1 MYKQCLNILLLFNC
15 CEICNSSIYIYVDME
30 FKEKPLLENCFES
43 KIFFYIEMDLEKNCM
58 TDNNGI
64 CYGVSWRKKKAKKCI
79 NE

>member
-1 MYKQCLNILLLFNC
+1 
-15 CEICNSSIYIYVDME
+15 ME

-64 CYGVSWRKKKAKKCI
+64 CYGVSWRKKKQKMYQ
-79 NE
+79 